1 MFLHFSSAWI
11 QTEVTEIPIMHKSCL
26 CCTVPK
32 EYQAA
37 LSETYSSPSYFGNL
51 QNRDAVS
58 HLLTNHP
65 INCSHQEISNWGFT
79 ELEELEIDFEEQ
91 GAFPLVEW
99 KK

>member
-1 MFLHFSSAWI
+1 
-11 QTEVTEIPIMHKSCL
+11 MHKSCF
-26 CCTVPK
+26 CGTVPK

-37 LSETYSSPSYFGNL
+37 LSETYTPPSYFGNL
-51 QNRDAVS
+51 QKRDAVS
-58 HLLTNHP
+58 HLLTKHSIHCN
-65 INCSHQEISNWGFT
+65 HQEISNWGFM